1 MSSSREIVKKV
12 LFNKTE
18 GFNNSI
24 MWEESL
30 NSWVIVNN
38 QTAKRVLNSSDFTAN
53 RKKQFI
59 DKLDA
64 SYEQKLILKDFH
76 SNWLMYMEGD
86 DHKSLRKKIQKPVS
100 KIRKKIPEISEKAT
114 NEILSDINKEE
125 FNAISDV
132 VKPYSNLVLSK
143 IFGLSIIDY
152 QNILKVSTE
161 AVNFLWYPNPTET
174 DIEQTV
180 ESILKTTNYIN
191 KIIDD
196 KSYNED
202 GLFSLM
208 LQNISVE
215 SEFIIALVNMVI
227 DGHEPFQSSL
237 SNLIF
242 YYIHIKEKVGSEM
255 TDKDLVNESIRI
267 EPPFSYCARECVNDT
282 YIEGN
287 QINNGDRLMVVL
299 YVSNNIEEFENNSKT
314 ENCEYS
320 KKNNLSFGHGMHY
333 CLGAQITLLSLEKFI
348 EIFKQIDDQYK
359 WQINDYSSETSY
371 GFKSIT
377 DLNIVTE
384 EMYVK

>member
-64 SYEQKLILKDFH
+64 SYEQKLILKDYY

-86 DHKSLRKKIQKPVS
+86 DHKSL
-100 KIRKKIPEISEKAT
+100 RKKIPEISEKAT

-174 DIEQTV
+174 DIDQTV

>member
-1 MSSSREIVKKV
+1 
-12 LFNKTE
+12 
-18 GFNNSI
+18 

-64 SYEQKLILKDFH
+64 SYEQKLILKDFY